1 MQNVHPISRQMHH
14 IRTHTTTH
22 TDTSTRI
29 VTFSQRHVALYRL
42 KHFAKVSIVAAATI
56 IALLYAAMLVV
67 GVPTI
72 NM

>member
-1 MQNVHPISRQMHH
+1 MQNVHPISRQMTL
-14 IRTHTTTH
+14 IRSN

-29 VTFSQRHVALYRL
+29 VTFKPRHVALYRL

-56 IALLYAAMLVV
+56 IALLYTAMLVV